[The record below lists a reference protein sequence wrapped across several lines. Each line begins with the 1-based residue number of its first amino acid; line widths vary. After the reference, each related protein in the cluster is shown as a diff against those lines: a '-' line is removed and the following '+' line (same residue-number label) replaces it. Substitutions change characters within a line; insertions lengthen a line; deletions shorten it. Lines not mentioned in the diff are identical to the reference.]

1 MSSESAAIVPAT
13 SIRRE
18 VDSLRRSIGL
28 PLTIGIVLVLLAL
41 ALAVGWNV
49 LVVRGVGDVR
59 QVAERLSGT
68 HWALLTLGSLF
79 YALLIAGL
87 ALLCAWLVREM
98 RHSQRQQAF
107 LDAVTHEM
115 KTPLASLRLYLDTLD
130 RHDPGAEQRALFF
143 GRMRQDVARLE
154 RTVDQVL
161 AAARAARARRA
172 RREPV
177 ALRELLADCASE
189 VREQYHLAP
198 EALRLE
204 VDGDPFA
211 MGESHE
217 LALVFRNL
225 LENAVKYSGD
235 AVDVRVRAGT
245 DPDGGVRV
253 AIEDRGAG
261 IPRDELRRIFQP
273 FYRAGAEAQ
282 RRVKGL
288 GLGLFIVRFLV
299 RRQGGSVEA
308 HSDGPGLGSRFL
320 VRLRAAS
327 ATQPSARTAPLAAP

>member
-1 MSSESAAIVPAT
+1 
-13 SIRRE
+13 
-18 VDSLRRSIGL
+18 L

-41 ALAVGWNV
+41 TLAVGWNV

-59 QVAERLSGT
+59 QVAERLSNT
-68 HWALLTLGSLF
+68 HWVLLSLGSLL

-87 ALLCAWLVREM
+87 TLLCAWLVREM

-130 RHDPGAEQRALFF
+130 RHDPGAEQRGQFL

-161 AAARAARARRA
+161 AAARAARARRP
-172 RREPV
+172 RREPI
-177 ALRELLADCASE
+177 ALRDLLASCAQE
-189 VREQYHLAP
+189 VRDQYHLAS

-204 VDGDPFA
+204 VEGDPVA
-211 MGESHE
+211 LGEAQE
-217 LALVFRNL
+217 LSLVFRNL
-225 LENAVKYSGD
+225 LDNAVKYSGPT
-235 AVDVRVRAGT
+235 VDVRVRAAV
-245 DPDGGVRV
+245 DPEGGVRV
-253 AIEDRGAG
+253 EIDDRGVG
-261 IPRDELRRIFQP
+261 IPRSELRRIFQP
-273 FYRAGAEAQ
+273 FYRAGVEAQ

-308 HSDGPGLGSRFL
+308 HSAGPGLGSRFVVTL
-320 VRLRAAS
+320 RESGGQHASVRS
-327 ATQPSARTAPLAAP
+327 APLEAQ

>member
-1 MSSESAAIVPAT
+1 
-13 SIRRE
+13 
-18 VDSLRRSIGL
+18 LRRSIGL

-49 LVVRGVGDVR
+49 LVVRGIGEVR
-59 QVAERLSGT
+59 QVAERLSNT
-68 HWALLTLGSLF
+68 HWVLLSLGTLL

-130 RHDPGAEQRALFF
+130 RRDPGADRRQQFL
-143 GRMRQDVARLE
+143 GRMRQDVDRLE

-161 AAARAARARRA
+161 AAARAARAKRA
-172 RREPV
+172 RREPI
-177 ALRELLADCASE
+177 ALRELLGALVHEA
-189 VREQYHLAP
+189 REHYRLVP
-198 EALRLE
+198 DALRLE
-204 VDGDPFA
+204 IDGEPA
-211 MGESHE
+211 ALGEAQE

-225 LENAVKYSGD
+225 IDNAIKYSGPK
-235 AVDVRVRAGT
+235 VDVRVRAAADAEGT
-245 DPDGGVRV
+245 VRIE
-253 AIEDRGAG
+253 IEDRGVG
-261 IPRDELRRIFQP
+261 IAREEMRRIFQP
-273 FYRAGAEAQ
+273 FYRAGVESQ

-299 RRQGGSVEA
+299 RRQGGHVEV
-308 HSDGPGLGSRFL
+308 SSEGLGRGSRFT
-320 VRLRAAS
+320 VRLRS
-327 ATQPSARTAPLAAP
+327 APATTVRPETAPPAPLAARS

>member
-1 MSSESAAIVPAT
+1 
-13 SIRRE
+13 
-18 VDSLRRSIGL
+18 L

-41 ALAVGWNV
+41 TLAVGWSV
-49 LVVRGVGDVR
+49 LVVRGVGDVQ
-59 QVAERLSGT
+59 QVAERLSNT
-68 HWALLTLGSLF
+68 HWVLLSLGSLF

-87 ALLCAWLVREM
+87 TLLCAWLVREM

-130 RHDPGAEQRALFF
+130 RHDPGAEQRRQFL

-172 RREPV
+172 RRAPIP
-177 ALRELLADCASE
+177 LRDLLASCAHE
-189 VREQYHLAP
+189 VRDQYHLAP
-198 EALRLE
+198 AALRLE
-204 VDGDPFA
+204 VEGDPVA
-211 MGESHE
+211 LGEEQE
-217 LALVFRNL
+217 LLLVFRNL
-225 LENAVKYSGD
+225 IDNAVKYSGSS
-235 AVDVRVRAGT
+235 VDVRVRAAA
-245 DPDGGVRV
+245 DPEGGVRV
-253 AIEDRGAG
+253 EIDDRGVG
-261 IPRDELRRIFQP
+261 IPRSELRRIFQP
-273 FYRAGAEAQ
+273 FYRAGVEAQ

-308 HSDGPGLGSRFL
+308 QSAGPGLGSRF
-320 VRLRAAS
+320 VVKLRESSGQQAS
-327 ATQPSARTAPLAAP
+327 ARSAPLAAQ